1 MNAMPRVAVL
11 GMGRMGAAMAGTLGR
26 AGAAVT
32 VWNRTRATADTVAE
46 RLGGSAS
53 STGLIGEAVTDA
65 DIVITSLADD
75 AAVLAVYTGDGGLG
89 STVPE
94 GVVVL
99 EMSTIA
105 PSTVLSVA
113 SAIEAR
119 GADML
124 DAPVSGSVA
133 FAEAGELTIMVGG
146 ETESL
151 ERARPVLDA
160 LAKRIFHLG
169 RLGTGATMK
178 LAVNSL
184 LHGLN
189 AALSEALVLV
199 EKAGIDRAAA
209 YEVFAAGAVGAP
221 FVTYKRAAY
230 LDPDATPVAFSL
242 DLVAKDLDLILDLA
256 AEVGAPMSQA
266 EANRALVD
274 AAVRAGFA
282 DRDLSAIA
290 EFLRQRLAG

>member
-1 MNAMPRVAVL
+1 MNSVAVL
-11 GMGRMGAAMAGTLGR
+11 GAGRMGAAMAGTVGR
-26 AGAAVT
+26 AGFPVT
-32 VWNRTRATADTVAE
+32 VWNRTQATADAVAE
-46 RLGGSAS
+46 RIGGSAS
-53 STGLIGEAVTDA
+53 SAASIGAAVAGA
-65 DIVITSLADD
+65 DVVITSLADD
-75 AAVLAVYTGDGGLG
+75 DAVRAVYTGDGGLG
-89 STVPE
+89 ATVADR
-94 GVVVL
+94 VVVL

-105 PSTVLSVA
+105 PATVIGVA
-113 SAIEAR
+113 PAIEAR

-146 ETESL
+146 RTETL
-151 ERARPVLDA
+151 ERARPVLDT

-169 RLGTGATMK
+169 RLGSGATMK

-230 LDPDATPVAFSL
+230 LDPNATPVAFSL

-256 AEVGAPMSQA
+256 AEVGAPMTQG

-274 AAVRAGFA
+274 AAVRAGYA

-290 EFLRQRLAG
+290 EFLRQRLDG